1 MENRPAFE
9 KAYRRANELLA
20 SSKTIKDFPF
30 DAKNLVKEIG
40 QGSIVCRSFSKAEKY
55 GVDITDFGSE
65 SAIIM
70 MFHGK
75 YIIFYDDTESP
86 RRIYF
91 SIIHELGH
99 YVLEHKLNL
108 PKGSEYD
115 RQEIEANFFTAQT
128 IMPEQIIRLFQKR
141 GTSINRSFIK
151 NTFGTSD
158 EAAQKRIETLAKT
171 SAEWRSR
178 AEKEFD
184 DVILFKFNSYI
195 NRICPI
201 KSDYYDSEYEED
213 MQNKRN
219 SWF

>member
-1 MENRPAFE
+1 MENKPAFE
-9 KAYRRANELLA
+9 KAYRRANELLV
-20 SSKTIKDFPF
+20 SSKVIVDFPF
-30 DAKNLVKEIG
+30 AAKDLVKEVG
-40 QGSIVCRSFSKAEKY
+40 HGTIVCRSFSKAEKY

-70 MFHGK
+70 KFHDK
-75 YIIFYDDTESP
+75 YIIFYDDTEPSY
-86 RRIYF
+86 RIYF

-115 RQEIEANFFTAQT
+115 RQEIEANFFAAQT
-128 IMPEQIIRLFQKR
+128 IMPEQIIRLFHKR
-141 GTSINRSFIK
+141 GTSIDRSFIK

-158 EAAQKRIETLAKT
+158 EAAQKRIDTLAKT
-171 SAEWRSR
+171 SYEWRSR

-184 DVILFKFNSYI
+184 DVILYKFSAFI
-195 NRICPI
+195 DRIRPV
-201 KSDYYDSEYEED
+201 KNDYYDCDYEEE

-219 SWF
+219 GWY